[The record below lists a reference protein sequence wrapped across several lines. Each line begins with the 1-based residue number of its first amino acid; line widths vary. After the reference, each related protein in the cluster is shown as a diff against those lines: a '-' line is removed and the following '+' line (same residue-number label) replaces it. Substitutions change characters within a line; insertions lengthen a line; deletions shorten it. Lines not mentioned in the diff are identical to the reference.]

1 MSAKRPAT
9 VDRRFFEATAEG
21 LARLGF
27 DIDAACDAHALT
39 NPLRA
44 HGDRLPLAA
53 ISPIYELAARELGDP
68 AFAYQLV
75 TRRSHELSS
84 ALFPLALCSETPM
97 QALRTVCRFA
107 AIASDACR
115 FRIAEHAHGVVLQLV
130 PPTDTPVS
138 AYQVEMAAWFLMQ
151 WQLALRGEAKVTLD
165 ASVRFRH
172 APLFEPARYEQLY
185 GAPVGFLAPDNS
197 ISLHGSGLR
206 APMPDHDERLLA
218 HRRHQAERYEVT
230 TLFEGDLPNKV
241 MMLYA
246 QRMALSR
253 PDADQ
258 IAALMNMSRRTL
270 QRRLQEAGT
279 SWLDVIEQARQQV
292 ACAELLQGEVS
303 VTDLALLTGYEDTRA
318 FLRAFKR
325 WTGLTPSGFRQ
336 KHRG

>member
-1 MSAKRPAT
+1 MSARRPAT

-27 DIDAACDAHALT
+27 DIDEACDAHALS

-44 HGDRLPLAA
+44 QGDRLPLAA

-68 AFAYQLV
+68 AFTYQLV

-84 ALFPLALCSETPM
+84 ALFPLVLCSETPL
-97 QALRTVCRFA
+97 QALRTICRFA

-115 FRIAEHAHGVVLQLV
+115 FRVSEDGGGVLLQLV
-130 PPTDTPVS
+130 PPADTPVS
-138 AYQVEMAAWFLMQ
+138 THQVEMAAWFVMQ
-151 WQLALRGEAKVTLD
+151 WLHALRSEAKVKLE
-165 ASVRFRH
+165 ARVRFRH
-172 APLFEPARYEQLY
+172 APLFDPARYASLY
-185 GAPVGFLAPDNS
+185 GSPVGFMAPGNT
-197 ISLHGSGLR
+197 ISLRGNALHTAITG
-206 APMPDHDERLLA
+206 HDERLQA
-218 HRRHQAERYEVT
+218 HRRHQAERYEAT
-230 TLFEGDLPNKV
+230 TLFEGELPHKV

-246 QRMALSR
+246 QRMALTR

-279 SWLDVIEQARQQV
+279 SWLDVIEQARKQV